1 MSAHQAHHDAAEEL
15 FRAIIATLDRHEAAH
30 TLTED
35 IVERLARAYASVA
48 TSVPEQG
55 RLG

>member
-1 MSAHQAHHDAAEEL
+1 MSAHQAQHDAAEEL
-15 FRAIIATLDRHEAAH
+15 FRAIIAALDKHEAAH

-35 IVERLARAYASVA
+35 IVEQLARAYASLA
-48 TSVPEQG
+48 TNVPEQG